1 MGRSKMEADLRWVI
15 GVAVSLTV
23 TLVTALIAAFRN
35 LANRI
40 STGNRDLH
48 KRVDDVKDK
57 YVRRDDLD
65 GHITRIERNLQEIR
79 DENREN
85 HRQLLEAV
93 TRK

>member
-1 MGRSKMEADLRWVI
+1 MEADLRWVI

-23 TLVTALIAAFRN
+23 TLVTAVIAAFRN

-85 HRQLLEAV
+85 HRQLLAAV
-93 TRK
+93 TKDSR

>member
-1 MGRSKMEADLRWVI
+1 MEDDLKWIVGI
-15 GVAVSLTV
+15 AV
-23 TLVTALIAAFRN
+23 TLTLALVTTIIAAFRN

-40 STGNRDLH
+40 SVGNRDLH

-65 GHITRIERNLQEIR
+65 GHILRIDQNVRELR
-79 DENREN
+79 DEMREN

-93 TRK
+93 TRRD

>member
-1 MGRSKMEADLRWVI
+1 MEADLRWVI